1 MLAGLYCS
9 PMNDTPAQATTTTS
23 TPANSA
29 MFSLI
34 AAAHA
39 IEARLEQGL
48 ATVGLSPAKH
58 AVLAQL
64 AKAGDPLTLSELA
77 TRVCCVRSNMTQL
90 VDRLEAEGLVRRVDD
105 SGDRRIV
112 RAVLTPLGE
121 EREAAGASVVRQM
134 QSEFAAALPES
145 DRADLERVLA
155 ALK

>member
-1 MLAGLYCS
+1 M
-9 PMNDTPAQATTTTS
+9 PTAT
-23 TPANSA
+23 NSVLL
-29 MFSLI
+29 SLL

-58 AVLAQL
+58 AVLSQL
-64 AKAGDPLTLSELA
+64 ARAGEPLTLSELA
-77 TRVCCVRSNMTQL
+77 SRVCCVRSNMTQL
-90 VDRLEAEGLVRRVDD
+90 VDRLEAEGLVRRIDD

-112 RAVLTPLGE
+112 RAAITVLGE
-121 EREAAGASVVRQM
+121 DREAAGANQVRQI

-145 DRADLERVLA
+145 DRATLERALA